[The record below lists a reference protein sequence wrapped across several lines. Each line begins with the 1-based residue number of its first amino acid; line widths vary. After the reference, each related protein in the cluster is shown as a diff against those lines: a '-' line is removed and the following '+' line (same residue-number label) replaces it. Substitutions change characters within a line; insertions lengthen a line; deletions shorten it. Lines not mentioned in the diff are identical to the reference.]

1 MRDPGVLFCTTAQ
14 LWYNRQVPQNAS
26 SLRNKFLRGGRKNIG
41 NEMQRK
47 ARASAPRRGG
57 GAAAGRTREKAK
69 DGAAAGTK
77 RTSQTALQHKRKREK
92 TTQHETHTSAGGQ
105 LQLTSAAAADNL
117 KPPLTTEERAA
128 LTKEVQQL
136 GRQLLRKE
144 RKYEQSHKAAAVK
157 WRRASLEGVLIK
169 LAEGLCLR
177 QDTNEGASASSG
189 CLDHFFTTW
198 VQLQGAHDEPLA
210 YEVKFKAVVQ
220 TLVEIASQD
229 IHHASVQDLNN
240 SAAKLDKMCKLIEDA
255 IHDHVS
261 TFDMNDEKRT
271 NMAAENR
278 AQIHRYKGK
287 MSWLTKPSGACPSPD
302 YYSGTVPADCLVG
315 IESALNLCK
324 NSYEL
329 GLKKPGGDDLHL
341 PQLGAENRKA
351 SGTVFGG
358 GAFENFE
365 HVLLAQD
372 CQQRKNNWMLTA
384 DVFRAVA
391 AQVKGLRELLSFA
404 DSFALG
410 EKLHHATL
418 LRQFQPIPENT
429 PKGNE
434 PQNRDVLP
442 RELRSSGP
450 AQVKNIGSGTVFRM
464 HRDDTEGRQRTQK
477 GKNLDGGRACRT
489 FIFNLSKFAC
499 GVDFPHLKGKLNQ
512 FNQPGDFITFLSA
525 FWHASFLPRESFGQE
540 IYKLVLFYVPL
551 DIYPTV

>member
-1 MRDPGVLFCTTAQ
+1 MP
-14 LWYNRQVPQNAS
+14 
-26 SLRNKFLRGGRKNIG
+26 LRRSR
-41 NEMQRK
+41 
-47 ARASAPRRGG
+47 
-57 GAAAGRTREKAK
+57 
-69 DGAAAGTK
+69 
-77 RTSQTALQHKRKREK
+77 KRKQEK
-92 TTQHETHTSAGGQ
+92 ITEPA
-105 LQLTSAAAADNL
+105 SAAAAQKQPRL
-117 KPPLTTEERAA
+117 TEITEPASAVAEKPKLTWTTEERAA
-128 LTKEVQQL
+128 
-136 GRQLLRKE
+136 
-144 RKYEQSHKAAAVK
+144 AVK
-157 WRRASLEGVLIK
+157 QIRQQSRDVLKLERLHKRLRLEKAFEWRRASLQSVLIK
-169 LAEGLCLR
+169 LAEGLCLK
-177 QDTNEGASASSG
+177 DTSEGGACSS
-189 CLDHFFTTW
+189 CLDNFFKAWADADRHALHSTF
-198 VQLQGAHDEPLA
+198 VGN
-210 YEVKFKAVVQ
+210 FKAVVH
-220 TLVEIASQD
+220 TLVQIASED
-229 IHHASVQDLNN
+229 IHHSSVKDFND
-240 SAAKLDKMCKLIEDA
+240 SATKLDDMCKLIEDA
-255 IHDHVS
+255 IHDFVS
-261 TFDMNDEKRT
+261 TFNLDHEKRQS
-271 NMAAENR
+271 MARENR
-278 AQIHRYKGK
+278 GQISKYKGK
-287 MSWLTKPSGACPSPD
+287 MLWLAKPSPA
-302 YYSGTVPADCLVG
+302 YYSGAVPSDCMEG
-315 IESALNLCK
+315 IQSALNLCTK
-324 NSYEL
+324 SFEL
-329 GLKKPGGDDLHL
+329 GLKKPGGDDLHV

-351 SGTVFGG
+351 SGTVYGG

-365 HVLLAQD
+365 HVLLAHD
-372 CQQRKNNWMLTA
+372 GQQRKNNWMLTA
-384 DVFRAVA
+384 DTFRMVA
-391 AQVKGLRELLSFA
+391 AQVKGLLELLSFA